1 MAGVKIT
8 SLIEARAQVIEAA
21 TAQVIAEIVLP
32 LQQAIDRLRKDADD
46 LKRERDQPRSTCLT
60 ENPKDDFQTT

>member
-32 LQQAIDRLRKDADD
+32 LQQRIDRLRKDVDD
-46 LKRERDQPRSTCLT
+46 LMRERGSPPEQVA
-60 ENPKDDFQTT
+60 EPKAESSD